1 MITRFIVRGLPE
13 NTLED
18 LFVLGPLER
27 HIRGVMVVG
36 LLEHTKG
43 PLEYLFLLCS
53 FPSSPVLFGHL
64 YFPVSYLFRRPASF
78 HALLLLLPAPI
89 FFPLPMLFLCSPDF
103 FPSRIPVPPF
113 SRPAFFR
120 CPAFFCPSRLL
131 PVPSRVCL
139 VPPFHRPAFSPSRL
153 FPVTS
158 LFRSAFSLSRLQV
171 FGVELSPPQVL
182 TISNLTF
189 LLAGVT
195 VYICL
200 SECKE
205 YSDKGSCWM
214 AARCPR

>member
-13 NTLED
+13 NTVED

-27 HIRGVMVVG
+27 HIRGFMVVG

-53 FPSSPVLFGHL
+53 FPSSPVLFGPL

-120 CPAFFCPSRLL
+120 CPAFFLS
-131 PVPSRVCL
+131 
-139 VPPFHRPAFSPSRL
+139 VPPFARPVPCLSRPALSPSRL
-153 FPVTS
+153 FPVPS
-158 LFRSAFSLSRLQV
+158 FSRHLSFPSRLFPV
-171 FGVELSPPQVL
+171 PFAGSWSRSFATTSADNFKPY
-182 TISNLTF
+182 F
-189 LLAGVT
+189 LA
-195 VYICL
+195 CW
-200 SECKE
+200 S
-205 YSDKGSCWM
+205 YSLHLFK
-214 AARCPR
+214 RV